1 MTVATRVSAD
11 NEVYFTTLPAHLA
24 DDPLKLQL
32 KRRKLATRWEETE
45 TDGPSS

>member
-1 MTVATRVSAD
+1 MTVATRVSTD

-24 DDPLKLQL
+24 DDLLELQL
-32 KRRKLATRWEETE
+32 KRRKRAARWEETE